1 MSSPV
6 SSYDVSIPG
15 DFEIRPLKSADIP
28 QIRKLHSDLLQF
40 PYAPSYFRQFLLH
53 STRLCLVA
61 HPLSSPNT
69 PIAFVSASLNTPTL
83 DLAHNLRKDPQVEIL
98 TLGVDPQYRRRGIAR
113 RLVLTAVH
121 NLQETAKH
129 SPMLTKI
136 PPILCDGTL
145 VTAHV
150 VTSNDGGKE
159 FYEAIGMQSEGE
171 VVNDLYRLLS
181 SRHRD
186 AFVLVGRVR

>member
-1 MSSPV
+1 
-6 SSYDVSIPG
+6 
-15 DFEIRPLKSADIP
+15 
-28 QIRKLHSDLLQF
+28 
-40 PYAPSYFRQFLLH
+40 
-53 STRLCLVA
+53 
-61 HPLSSPNT
+61 
-69 PIAFVSASLNTPTL
+69 
-83 DLAHNLRKDPQVEIL
+83 
-98 TLGVDPQYRRRGIAR
+98 
-113 RLVLTAVH
+113 
-121 NLQETAKH
+121 
-129 SPMLTKI
+129 MLTKI

-159 FYEAIGMQSEGE
+159 FYEAIGMQSEDE